1 MDSRAIE
8 KKSHGA
14 GRLSLALA
22 KGSHKL
28 LKLCSALDLEE
39 DLVVVVG
46 NLDVEVLGVGGC
58 LLARSPVFVLVGHFE
73 LVGMESMHLI
83 RDNVSAW
90 LEVKCRSESVARYRN
105 NHSVTL
111 ARWSLMASL
120 ASGGDD
126 RVMRVWLT
134 RGRAASYERVKEE
147 VKIGRPE
154 CGCEG
159 QKIEQ
164 ISCWWEV

>member
-1 MDSRAIE
+1 MDLEGIAILHLERIGCISGLDSRAVE

-73 LVGMESMHLI
+73 LVWMESMH
-83 RDNVSAW
+83 
-90 LEVKCRSESVARYRN
+90 
-105 NHSVTL
+105 L

-154 CGCEG
+154 CGCEE
-159 QKIEQ
+159 KIIEQ